1 MSDINFYE
9 CLKYREFKSLEFK
22 HDLMLEYV
30 FYMLDKSIPM
40 FEYEGLP
47 ETIVSRKLE
56 EFIQTRGCVSIID
69 YKGGEKKPAG
79 LYAVTGGRG
88 GERDANYEP
97 MDFVFANP
105 YLGLDG
111 SYRIYPHEPDD
122 VAQPR
127 CVIIRN
133 DSLYMGLMPL
143 YTRYASLLVE
153 NAITLR
159 LSDINLRAL
168 FTMGAPDDKTKAS
181 AELYLKRLEDGENAV
196 IGESAF
202 FDGVN
207 YNDAKHPNN
216 HMKDLIE
223 YEQYLKAS
231 WLNEMGLDSNYNMK
245 RERISGDEVNQNS
258 DALIPLVQNM
268 LNSRV
273 ECFNNVNK
281 LFGTNIKVRL
291 ASIWE
296 TTFKETLT
304 DPEKETPAGDDND
317 NSKRLESDEEN
328 NNDDSNETK

>member
-9 CLKYREFKSLEFK
+9 CLEYREFKTLDFK
-22 HDLMLEYV
+22 RNLMVEYV
-30 FYMLDKSIPM
+30 RYMLDKTIPM

-47 ETIVSRKLE
+47 DTIPARKLE

-69 YKGGEKKPAG
+69 YKGDNAPKGF
-79 LYAVTGGRG
+79 YAVTGGRG
-88 GERDANYEP
+88 GERDAYYESV
-97 MDFVFANP
+97 DFVFANP

-111 SYRIYPHEPDD
+111 SYRIYPNEPDGGQEKC
-122 VAQPR
+122 AL
-127 CVIIRN
+127 IRN

-153 NAITLR
+153 NAVSLR

-168 FTMGAPDDKTKAS
+168 LTMGAPDDKTKAS
-181 AELYLKRLEDGENAV
+181 AELYLKRLEDGDNAI

-202 FDGVN
+202 FEGVN
-207 YNDAKHPNN
+207 YHDAKHPNN

-231 WLNEMGLDSNYNMK
+231 WYNELGLDSNYNMK

-258 DALIPLVQNM
+258 DALIPLIQNM
-268 LNSRV
+268 LNSRK
-273 ECFNNVNK
+273 ECIENVNK
-281 LFGTNIKVRL
+281 CFGLNISVKL

-296 TTFKETLT
+296 TNFEETLNPPDET
-304 DPEKETPAGDDND
+304 DDS
-317 NSKRLESDEEN
+317 SKRLENSYNAINGEKGGEN
-328 NNDDSNETK
+328 GSNET